1 MAELV
6 KLETLSLSR
15 ELLNKGE
22 MVIIQKYQET

>member
-6 KLETLSLSR
+6 KLEILSLSR

-22 MVIIQKYQET
+22 MAISQNNQET